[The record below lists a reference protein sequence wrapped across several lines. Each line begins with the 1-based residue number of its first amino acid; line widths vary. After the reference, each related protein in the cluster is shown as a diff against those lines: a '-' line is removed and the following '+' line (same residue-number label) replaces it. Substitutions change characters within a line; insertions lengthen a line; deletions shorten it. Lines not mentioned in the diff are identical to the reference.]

1 MPKGSEVTSDAMFKE
16 LFQYHRDLVSR
27 QWQYFATFL
36 VVQGL
41 LLNTKQA
48 FENFKGTDPALL
60 SISAILMGGV
70 FLRWIG
76 RIRRRT
82 RLVAIWV
89 NELAG
94 EPLLEVYKKGAI
106 GVKGITLWLYATILV
121 FTLPWFGFLRYE
133 SQVGFGVMVI
143 LFTINLITV
152 GLVHK

>member
-1 MPKGSEVTSDAMFKE
+1 M
-16 LFQYHRDLVSR
+16 
-27 QWQYFATFL
+27 
-36 VVQGL
+36 
-41 LLNTKQA
+41 
-48 FENFKGTDPALL
+48 
-60 SISAILMGGV
+60 
-70 FLRWIG
+70 
-76 RIRRRT
+76 
-82 RLVAIWV
+82 VAIWV